1 MGEKQNQP
9 FQLSFNASLKID
21 FKASRVTSDGGLILV
36 RELDERLG
44 FGELITQHLNDTR
57 RGKNTQL
64 PLADLFRQAVYSRIA
79 GYGDV
84 NDAERLSKDPT
95 FRLIGSEKTWDRG
108 AALTSRLQTF
118 ETEMLSEE
126 ENFTSLA
133 RINRKLIGKA
143 EAIDAQQRI
152 VLDMDSTE
160 IPVYGQQE
168 NSAYNRRFE
177 TTCYQPLLLFIRGCD
192 CSAAKLRPGNVHS
205 AEDWDELLLPEIER
219 QQKLGKEVLFRAD
232 AAFAKPE
239 IYEALEERGV
249 KYAIRIPANDG
260 LERDIAELLTRPVGR
275 LGHKPVVWYKGFLYQ
290 AASWKTARRVVAK
303 VEFHFGELFPHVGF
317 IVTNLETDN
326 LAVVRFYNKRG
337 TAERWIK
344 EGKQVVKMTRLSCHR
359 FRSNEVWLWLSLI
372 AYNLGNL
379 WRRLVLPKKIENWSL
394 TSLQQRLVKTGGRL
408 VKHARYYWLMLAE
421 SHLTRWLFGSMVRRI
436 DVLAVASG

>member
-21 FKASRVTSDGGLILV
+21 FQGSRVTSYGGLILV